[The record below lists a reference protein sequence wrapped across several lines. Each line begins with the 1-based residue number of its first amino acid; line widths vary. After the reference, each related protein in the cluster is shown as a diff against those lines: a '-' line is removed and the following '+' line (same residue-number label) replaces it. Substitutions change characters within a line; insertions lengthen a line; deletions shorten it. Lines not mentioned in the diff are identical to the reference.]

1 MRTLIIGAT
10 GHAGYAT
17 GQRLLK
23 AGHEV
28 TGLARNE
35 AAEKKL
41 SDGGVRVAK
50 GDLTSP
56 DSIISLLPQFD
67 WIVFTP
73 RIDITSEFEVVRKM
87 FDALEGTGKRFIFT
101 SGTNVLATKTD
112 GDWDENSYAEDDPFP
127 PSPHSG
133 ARIATEDFVRTG
145 AQRGIHGMVIRP
157 PIIWGPGGIARSI
170 MAMHASARTGAICYL
185 GRGLGMTSNIHVD
198 DLAEIFAL
206 ALERGVDGALYHA
219 VSGEQCR
226 RVLAMEIAR
235 LRGLPTRSITV
246 AESEEI
252 YGKVDTH
259 LVISTC
265 NRTRCPRTR
274 KDLGWKPHPDRLDFF
289 AECARPIYMANT
301 GERNRDLER
310 NFHASM
316 AKAGAV

>member
-10 GHAGYAT
+10 GHAGFAT
-17 GQRLLK
+17 AQRLLK
-23 AGHEV
+23 AGNEV

-41 SDGGVRVAK
+41 SDGGIKVAK
-50 GDLTSP
+50 GDLASP
-56 DSIISLLPQFD
+56 DSVISMLPQYD
-67 WIVFTP
+67 NIIFTP
-73 RIDITSEFEVVRKM
+73 RIDLASEAAVVKRMLDSIAGK
-87 FDALEGTGKRFIFT
+87 GKRFIFT
-101 SGTNVLATKTD
+101 SGTNVLASKTD
-112 GDWDENSYAEDDPFP
+112 GDWDETSYAEDDPFTP
-127 PSPHSG
+127 TSHSSS
-133 ARIATEDFVRTG
+133 RIAIEDMVRAGST
-145 AQRGIHGMVIRP
+145 RGIYGMVIRP

-206 ALERGVDGALYHA
+206 ALERGVSGALYHA

-226 RVLAMEIAR
+226 RAWAIEIGR

-274 KDLGWKPHPDRLDFF
+274 KELGWKPHPDRLDFF
-289 AECARPIYMANT
+289 AECGRDVYMANT

-310 NFHASM
+310 NFHAEMSRT
-316 AKAGAV
+316 GAV